1 MTTSK
6 LDLSWN
12 DPPSLP
18 SDQGN
23 SPTRS
28 WGHSTHHGSRPR
40 SPGSSGARTSES
52 RTLAPAASLHP
63 PAPLDLRRAPVRPSE
78 TDLSSDL
85 GDWAKRGF
93 HWSECAVGGPR
104 RSCALGRER
113 SVSLSCP
120 TNRSNLRAMPYL
132 RKMMGAT
139 AIGLVRDRCRFQPRA
154 PRRSGPASTNAFTGV
169 EWGSL
174 RLFDYACVRVRARM
188 SSESR
193 AGSAAAPRPRPPEVL
208 GGVG

>member
-1 MTTSK
+1 MH
-6 LDLSWN
+6 
-12 DPPSLP
+12 
-18 SDQGN
+18 
-23 SPTRS
+23 
-28 WGHSTHHGSRPR
+28 GHRPHSR
-40 SPGSSGARTSES
+40 GSSGARTSAS

-78 TDLSSDL
+78 TDLSSDR

-104 RSCALGRER
+104 RSCAQGRER

-139 AIGLVRDRCRFQPRA
+139 AIGLGAIVVGFSPERPGGQAP
-154 PRRSGPASTNAFTGV
+154 PRRTLSRGWMGVATPFLLRMRARAREDELGVSRGQRSRSQAPASGGARGGWV
-169 EWGSL
+169 APHPCHRHSPLLSHLRIPLMREKGSI
-174 RLFDYACVRVRARM
+174 
-188 SSESR
+188 
-193 AGSAAAPRPRPPEVL
+193 GSK
-208 GGVG
+208 